1 MKEQPFVEEEIKLL
15 IKDRRKFE
23 EIRTEISAA
32 SKIMGYDKAPIFSK
46 ERAYRYFDTPSLDL
60 QEQEAYLRI
69 GLLESHGATCSLR
82 YRGKDMILT
91 AKILASEGDITKRIE
106 HPHSLSAS
114 GIDEFYRIDFDT
126 LIRNAPETQAKAIY
140 AIVGKKSL
148 QEMVRFK
155 VQTHR
160 TELSLYGKRLEIALD
175 EVIATSMLNLE
186 NPLEVDFFELEVENR
201 SGSTRED
208 LDEMVDFLSRGYNLD
223 KVSLSKYQRAME
235 LIRTGK
241 K

>member
-1 MKEQPFVEEEIKLL
+1 MKERPFVEEEIKLL

-23 EIRTEISAA
+23 EIRTEMSAA
-32 SKIMGYDKAPIFSK
+32 SKIMGYDKTPVFSK
-46 ERAYRYFDTPSLDL
+46 ERAYRYFDTPGLDL
-60 QEQEAYLRI
+60 QEREAYLRI
-69 GLLESHGATCSLR
+69 GLLESRGATCSLR

-91 AKILASEGDITKRIE
+91 AKILVSEGDITKRIE

-114 GIDEFYRIDFDT
+114 GMDEFYRIDFDT
-126 LIRNAPETQAKAIY
+126 LIRNAPETQAKAIH
-140 AIVGKKSL
+140 AIVGKKCL

-160 TELSLYGKRLEIALD
+160 TELSLYEKRLEIALD
-175 EVIATSMLNLE
+175 EVTATSMSDLE

-235 LIRTGK
+235 LIRKGK